1 MSVSD
6 VVNLLGSVVQGAGVS
21 AVFLLVLFIGASVLL
36 GYVKLRPSGPR
47 SLTVRS
53 LDEAL
58 GDRATYLTPDVP
70 RGTTDQLG
78 GSGRAA

>member
-1 MSVSD
+1 MTASD
-6 VVNLLGSVVQGAGVS
+6 VLNLLGSVVQGAGVS
-21 AVFLLVLFIGASVLL
+21 AVFLLVLFIGISVVI

-58 GDRATYLTPDVP
+58 GDPVKYLAPEVP

>member
-1 MSVSD
+1 MTPSELYGVI
-6 VVNLLGSVVQGAGVS
+6 VAIVQGAGTG
-21 AVFLLVLFIGASVLL
+21 AVFLLVLFIGFCVAL
-36 GYVKLRPSGPR
+36 GFVKLRPSGPK

-58 GDRATYLTPDVP
+58 GVPVSYLTPAAP

>member
-1 MSVSD
+1 VTASD
-6 VVNLLGSVVQGAGVS
+6 VLNLLGSVVQGAGVS
-21 AVFLLVLFIGASVLL
+21 AVFLLVLFIGISVVV
-36 GYVKLRPSGPR
+36 GYVKLRPSGPS

-58 GDRATYLTPDVP
+58 GDPVKYLAPDSP
-70 RGTTDQLG
+70 RGTADQLG

>member
-1 MSVSD
+1 MTLAEVGA
-6 VVNLLGSVVQGAGVS
+6 LLVATVQAAGVG
-21 AVFLLVLFIGASVLL
+21 AVVILALMIGAALALDVF
-36 GYVKLRPSGPR
+36 KLRPSGPR

-58 GDRATYLTPDVP
+58 GRPESYLPPSTP

-78 GSGRAA
+78 NSRRAA

>member
-1 MSVSD
+1 MSPSEI
-6 VVNLLGSVVQGAGVS
+6 LGLIVAAVQGVGVGA
-21 AVFLLVLFIGASVLL
+21 AVLLVLFIGVSVAL
-36 GYVKLRPSGPR
+36 GLVKLRASGPA

-58 GDRATYLTPDVP
+58 GRPEVYLPPETP

-78 GSGRAA
+78 NSQRAA

>member
-1 MSVSD
+1 MSASD
-6 VVNLLGSVVQGAGVS
+6 VFNLIVSTVQGAGIG
-21 AVFLLVLFIGASVLL
+21 AVFLLVLFIGFCLVL
-36 GYVKLRPSGPR
+36 GFVKLRPSGPKT
-47 SLTVRS
+47 LTVRS

-58 GDRATYLTPDVP
+58 GEPVKYLTPDAP